1 MAYISCFDPS
11 LFEAD
16 VEPMPDVL
24 WPNAKEILCSAVSR
38 CTRYIALGLDDALAC
53 VWDRQSGEQILN
65 ISTFTLHRI
74 YSSSSSQL
82 VVRYIL
88 DFPERNLTEKR

>member
-1 MAYISCFDPS
+1 MLPVNRSSCL

-38 CTRYIALGLDDALAC
+38 STRYIAVGLQDGLVC
-53 VWDRQSGEQILN
+53 VWDRKSGE
-65 ISTFTLHRI
+65 
-74 YSSSSSQL
+74 
-82 VVRYIL
+82 
-88 DFPERNLTEKR
+88 